1 MGGRL
6 TEFDQYETLP
16 GWGTPRPVYGP
27 KPSAVP
33 IGSHLRDDR
42 PKIPQKDIKVGPNGV
57 EISLT
62 WEIGNESKHSLNAD
76 YRIRLSKRKSY
87 GRNDEVWFE
96 YHPNQGGVVKDI
108 VSEKTGRAHKIITKH
123 GGSVSTKARAVTIPA
138 NRRTTIPIGITIPGP
153 AQGREMEEFWKD
165 RKDNDFNLLVSV
177 YQGRSGTFEE
187 LDKGEHEF
195 KDVLKLEYKAGSMPT
210 PTRVPTPELPAIRP
224 TPAPTTELPAIPYGK
239 WDRTFGVIPS
249 WFKPDSGKVPT
260 RTSKRGFTT
269 QVYDPETGDPW

>member
-27 KPSAVP
+27 KHSAVP

-62 WEIGNESKHSLNAD
+62 WDIGNDSKHNLSAD
-76 YRIRLSKRKSY
+76 YRIRLSKRK
-87 GRNDEVWFE
+87 RFNDEVWFE
-96 YHPNQGGVVKDI
+96 YHPTKGGVTKDI
-108 VSEKTGRAHKIITKH
+108 VSEKTGRTHKIITKH
-123 GGSVSTKARAVTIPA
+123 GGSVTTQARAMTISA
-138 NRRTTIPIGITIPGP
+138 NRVTTMSIGITIPGP
-153 AQGREMEEFWKD
+153 AQGPGMEEFWKD
-165 RKDNDFNLLVSV
+165 NKDNDFNLLVSV
-177 YQGRSGTFEE
+177 YQRRSGTFEE

-195 KDVLKLEYKAGSMPT
+195 KDVLKLEYNAGSMP
-210 PTRVPTPELPAIRP
+210 PP
-224 TPAPTTELPAIPYGK
+224 TPANTRRPPP
-239 WDRTFGVIPS
+239 GVIPS